1 MWNELTTL
9 VSDRSLPLV
18 IDATIKTSLIMILA
32 IVLDRMLTRT
42 SAAVRHRVWGV
53 SLCSALFVPIL
64 TVVLPQWQLPIL
76 PQRTVTQTGSMLEDL
91 MPEPNHKLMET
102 RESIERS
109 MARAGFRPEFEHSEF
124 PIPPH
129 ETDPN
134 HAATSEPNT
143 NSVRATPTNK
153 TGPTNQT
160 LIRWGAEMVIGIL
173 LVAGFAWKLVPILVG
188 LVANHRLIRRSQK
201 VLDGPKQ
208 NQVVSLAARLGM
220 SRTVSLYEADVSV
233 VPMTLGVLRPVVV
246 LPGDWG
252 EWTEEQ
258 RECVL
263 LHELAHIKRFDV
275 AYQLIG
281 CFASALHWFNPLVGY
296 ALRQLRIERE
306 LACDDCVLEAGELPS
321 EYAKQLVVIAR
332 AYQPYRPSVS
342 VAMASSAR
350 LDDRIRAILDSARS
364 RLPLSGR
371 KSLAIASI
379 ASVVVLSIAVIRPI
393 ARPAIADELTNTISD
408 TPASDN
414 EATIRAEP
422 KLDSNKEIIV
432 KGIVLKPDGT
442 PAAGAT
448 VRSTA
453 RVVWPMTKF
462 VSEDFE
468 PPIAKAT
475 CNERGGF
482 EILVDQ
488 HPYGELPEA
497 ADEDRRK
504 LMTISATSDGYG
516 PAWIA
521 YDSIDPS
528 KPVTLRL
535 VEDVP
540 IRGRVIDLEGRP
552 LANTWIHIKSIRS
565 GQNDDLSRWLDGVE
579 AKDDA
584 QTLSEQLVRR
594 MHPRELGITK
604 EFRSGQDGS
613 FEIRGIGRDR
623 VVEIAF
629 QSDQVGLEFVLAV
642 TRTMPASA
650 IPQFMSQ
657 TAPNVRLFGAEF
669 TYTASPSPPISGIVV
684 DDRTKEPLSNVS
696 VEIYFFTSG
705 PNLKTKTDSQGRFRL
720 TGYPTSDPSGLLFRP
735 SGDQPYL
742 MRKLLPPDAKS
753 LGPREMTVE
762 LHRGIWITGRVTD
775 QLTKDPVPG
784 VTMLY
789 LPWRTNPFA
798 QSLPSVEEIFLG
810 YNAKYQTDKNGN
822 FRMPG
827 LPGPAIVGAVDAPK
841 PYRFGKGYDEVAKI
855 TPKWDEASGDLD
867 VYGDSVCA
875 KWPDAMLSINPST
888 ETETI
893 ELNLELDPGEKIQI
907 ELVDE
912 MDRPVTGGRIV
923 GLEPNEPFFHMA
935 PSGSEAHVFEAV
947 CFGPDEV
954 RSIIALHTSR
964 KLGFATRV
972 GPEQI
977 KEGKI
982 RMRLLPLASV
992 TGRLMSDGEPL
1003 PGIRLQPSILPV
1015 EHFSP
1020 HLETVT
1026 TNKDGRF
1033 TIEMPSGCEVHI
1045 FTNGPGV
1052 DESASLAEEISVM
1065 PGQKKDLGTLTLSKD
1080 GKFVAE
1086 K

>member
-32 IVLDRMLTRT
+32 IVLDRMLTRS

-76 PQRTVTQTGSMLEDL
+76 PQRTVTQAGSILEDI
-91 MPEPNHKLMET
+91 MPEPNHKSMET
-102 RESIERS
+102 RESIEQS
-109 MARAGFRPEFEHSEF
+109 MALARDRLEFEHSEF
-124 PIPPH
+124 PIPSH
-129 ETDPN
+129 ETDPI
-134 HAATSEPNT
+134 HAATSES
-143 NSVRATPTNK
+143 NSVLATPTTK
-153 TGPTNQT
+153 AGPTNQP
-160 LIRWGAEMVIGIL
+160 LMRWGAGMFIGIL
-173 LVAGFAWKLVPILVG
+173 LVAGFAWKFVPILVG

-201 VLDGPKQ
+201 VLDGPMQ
-208 NQVVSLAARLGM
+208 NLVGSLAGRLGM
-220 SRTVSLYEADVSV
+220 SRPVSLYEADVSV
-233 VPMTLGVLRPVVV
+233 IPMTFGVIRPVIV
-246 LPGDWG
+246 LPGDWV
-252 EWTEEQ
+252 EWSEEQ

-275 AYQLIG
+275 AFQLIG

-321 EYAKQLVVIAR
+321 AYAKQLIVIAR
-332 AYQPYRPSVS
+332 AYQPHRPSVW
-342 VAMASSAR
+342 VAMASSVR
-350 LDDRIRAILDSARS
+350 LDDRIRAILDTARS

-379 ASVVVLSIAVIRPI
+379 ASLFVLSIVVIRPI
-393 ARPAIADELTNTISD
+393 ARPAIADESTNTISD

-414 EATIRAEP
+414 EATIRADT
-422 KLDSNKEIIV
+422 KLDSNKEVIV

-442 PAAGAT
+442 PAVGAT

-453 RVVWPMTKF
+453 GVVWPMTKF
-462 VSEDFE
+462 VSADFE

-475 CNERGGF
+475 CNDRGEF

-497 ADEDRRK
+497 ADEDRK
-504 LMTISATSDGYG
+504 KFMTISATSDGYG

-521 YDSIDPS
+521 YESIDPS
-528 KPVTLRL
+528 KPVTFQL

-552 LANTWIHIKSIRS
+552 LANTRIHIKSIRS
-565 GQNDDLSRWLDGVE
+565 GKNDDLSLWLDGVE

-584 QTLSEQLVRR
+584 QTLSEHLVRR
-594 MHPRELGITK
+594 VHPRELGITK

-613 FEIRGIGRDR
+613 FELRGIGRDR

-650 IPQFMSQ
+650 IPQFMSMQ
-657 TAPNVRLFGAEF
+657 TAPSVRLFGAEVA
-669 TYTASPSPPISGIVV
+669 YTASPSPPISGIVV

-720 TGYPTSDPSGLLFRP
+720 TGYPTSDPQGLLFRP

-753 LGPREMTVE
+753 LEPREMKVE

-789 LPWRTNPFA
+789 LPWESNPFA
-798 QSLPSVEEIFLG
+798 QSLPGVEENFLG
-810 YNAKYQTDKNGN
+810 YHAEYQTDKNGIY
-822 FRMPG
+822 RMPG
-827 LPGPAIVGAVDAPK
+827 LLGPAIVGAVYAPK
-841 PYRFGKGYDEVAKI
+841 PYRYGKGYDEVAKI
-855 TPKWDEASGDLD
+855 TPKWDDASGTLAT
-867 VYGDSVCA
+867 YGYNSSVSA

-888 ETETI
+888 EIETI

-912 MDRPVTGGRIV
+912 MDRPVTGGRIL
-923 GLEPNEPFFHMA
+923 GLEPNEPYFHMA

-954 RSIIALHTSR
+954 RTIIALHSSR

-1003 PGIRLQPSILPV
+1003 PGIRLEPAILPV
-1015 EHFSP
+1015 EDFSP
-1020 HLETVT
+1020 NLEDVT

-1052 DESASLAEEISVM
+1052 DEFASFAEELSVM

-1080 GKFVAE
+1080 HKFVAE
-1086 K
+1086 